1 VIDRSF
7 LCISLVALLFG
18 AAPAAAA
25 QQPEPPGIA
34 VTDQSNRIE
43 FRMPAPYWDH
53 DDRQELAERISGGCT
68 GRQLP
73 PGLLHVATHKDAG
86 AFVQLNEG
94 SRRFLMR
101 DRKDLETFVS
111 GTVQAVTD
119 QISKS
124 GEVLATE
131 WEQREGMII
140 HRFSFK
146 AAVGGAGGCMAP
158 GGGSG
163 GQQKTMRWLF
173 VDFFLRP
180 EGEDAV
186 NYQMRCMAPDDVFE
200 ALRPEMDFI
209 VSSFHYTGALAEDF
223 FVPDAPA
230 DKVPTAEEA
239 AESVK
244 ADGGLPTWVM
254 LGGLLLVIW
263 MLMRRKKAKASA

>member
-1 VIDRSF
+1 MIDHPLLSIG
-7 LCISLVALLFG
+7 LLALLFV
-18 AAPAAAA
+18 AAPANGAEQAEA
-25 QQPEPPGIA
+25 PGIA

-43 FRMPAPYWDH
+43 FRLPAPYWDH
-53 DDRQELAERISGGCT
+53 EDRQDLAERISGGCM

-73 PGLLHVATHKDAG
+73 PGLLHVATHQDAG

-101 DRKDLETFVS
+101 NREDLETFVN

-124 GEVLATE
+124 GEVLSTE
-131 WEQREGMII
+131 WQERNGMII

-146 AAVGGAGGCMAP
+146 AAVGGGGGCMAP
-158 GGGSG
+158 GGGG
-163 GQQKTMRWLF
+163 GEQRTMRWLF
-173 VDFFLRP
+173 VDIFLRP

-186 NYQMRCMAPDDVFE
+186 NYQMRCMAPDEAFE
-200 ALRPEMDFI
+200 ALRPEIDFI
-209 VSSFHYTGALAEDF
+209 VSSFHYTGTLAEEF
-223 FVPDAPA
+223 FVPDATA

-244 ADGGLPTWVM
+244 GDGGLPTWLM
-254 LGGLLLVIW
+254 LGGLFIVIW
-263 MLMRRKKAKASA
+263 MLLRRKKEKASA